1 MSSFHNQNE
10 PNVIIQNRPIDK
22 LDHSYGPGKRIPD
35 NLLEGLA
42 LEKYKQN
49 GRGITFNDVIK
60 KFHCK
65 KDKAQLRL
73 KNACI
78 EHVKDGKKSSV
89 LFTLD
94 NDRTKPQQYFPSSI
108 KATIIE
114 NKRNRLIGTTGVS
127 LYQNPTLEKLK
138 ARYVSELLSLLQ
150 NQPISIHKIH
160 LKLFIDKT
168 YYEEITVKK
177 VTEGNKSKVHEEK
190 IGLRNV
196 RYDIYPEGTVMI
208 YIRCSNT
215 PFKVAVEEDI
225 SSFFSF
231 LGQVKDRLVIFLSDF
246 SESTIPSIMD
256 WILVQC
262 DVNQDIGINII
273 EQLTLPDLQ
282 LRIYDRIFR
291 LYVKNIEGSSYY
303 RREEST
309 QVNQEVR
316 FAIAEIMNIYNTPNH
331 DFYDP
336 VKFHYI
342 Q

>member
-1 MSSFHNQNE
+1 MSSFLNQNE
-10 PNVIIQNRPIDK
+10 PNAINQNRPIDK

-127 LYQNPTLEKLK
+127 LYQNPNFEQLK
-138 ARYVSELLSLLQ
+138 ARYISELLSLLQ
-150 NQPISIHKIH
+150 NQPISIHKSH
-160 LKLFIDKT
+160 LKLSIDKK
-168 YYEEITVKK
+168 YYNEINLKQ
-177 VTEGNKSKVHEEK
+177 VTKGNKSKAHEEK
-190 IGLRNV
+190 FGLRNV
-196 RYDIYPEGTVMI
+196 RYDVYPDGTVMI

-256 WILVQC
+256 WILVQLSL
-262 DVNQDIGINII
+262 IHI
-273 EQLTLPDLQ
+273 
-282 LRIYDRIFR
+282 
-291 LYVKNIEGSSYY
+291 
-303 RREEST
+303 
-309 QVNQEVR
+309 
-316 FAIAEIMNIYNTPNH
+316 
-331 DFYDP
+331 
-336 VKFHYI
+336 
-342 Q
+342 